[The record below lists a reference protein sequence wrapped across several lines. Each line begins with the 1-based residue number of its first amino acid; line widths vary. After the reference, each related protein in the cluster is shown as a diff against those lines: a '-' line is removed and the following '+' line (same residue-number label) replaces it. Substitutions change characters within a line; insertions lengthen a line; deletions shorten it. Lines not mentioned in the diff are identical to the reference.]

1 VRAGVQVLLPVDV
14 ETAWSTL
21 TDWKRQPSW
30 MRDAAEVR
38 VVGPREEGVGTRI
51 AVRTDVLGVPAFTDV
66 LEVTRWQPP
75 TRLVMEHRRFVRG
88 VGTWRLESRD
98 ERTVFSWVE
107 EVALPV
113 PILGALAL
121 AVYRPLMRTLMRRS
135 MRGLQEALSVGR
147 PSGLPPPRAIA

>member
-1 VRAGVQVLLPVDV
+1 VRAGVQALLPVDA
-14 ETAWSTL
+14 ETAWATL
-21 TDWKRQPSW
+21 TDWKRQSSW
-30 MRDAAEVR
+30 IWDAAEVR
-38 VVGPREEGVGTRI
+38 VVGSREEGVGTRI
-51 AVRTDVLGVPAFTDV
+51 AVRTDVLGVPSFTDV

-121 AVYRPLMRTLMRRS
+121 AVYRPVMRTLMRRS
-135 MRGLQEALSVGR
+135 MRGLQQALSGGGPQV
-147 PSGLPPPRAIA
+147 LPPPRVIA